1 MFERVAVLVAIPD
14 ILHDSI
20 LFDLNGN
27 HAQNINEA
35 ALYYSKTEDF
45 HLKLKIGEYLLNK
58 YHFES
63 LIRVYIDLAEQGH
76 MKLEL

>member
-20 LFDLNGN
+20 TFRFGMAYPCAELS
-27 HAQNINEA
+27 NEV

-45 HLKLKIGEYLLNK
+45 HLKLKIGEYC
-58 YHFES
+58 
-63 LIRVYIDLAEQGH
+63 
-76 MKLEL
+76 